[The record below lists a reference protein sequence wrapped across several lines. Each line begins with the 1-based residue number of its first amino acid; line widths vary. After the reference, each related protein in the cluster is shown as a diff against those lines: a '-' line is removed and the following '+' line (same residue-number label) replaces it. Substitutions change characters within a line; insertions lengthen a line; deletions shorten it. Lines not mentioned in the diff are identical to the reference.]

1 MTDYKAIRN
10 ELGLTQ
16 KDLGELLGI
25 DPTQISKAENGH
37 EVPAMYEYA
46 LKGLLAEN
54 ASESAPP
61 DGKTYTE
68 EEYTALQQKLLDR
81 NSELIEANN
90 KILEL
95 KEAKP
100 APTAQTPEQPQ
111 PRRGLGRPK
120 NAARRD

>member
-1 MTDYKAIRN
+1 MTDYKAIRT

-54 ASESAPP
+54 AS
-61 DGKTYTE
+61 
-68 EEYTALQQKLLDR
+68 
-81 NSELIEANN
+81 SEDTGPVVDVEAYEN
-90 KILEL
+90 KIKELEAAL
-95 KEAKP
+95 AKQEAKP
-100 APTAQTPEQPQ
+100 APKAQTTEQPQ
-111 PRRGLGRPK
+111 PKRSRGLGRPK
-120 NAARRD
+120 SAAPRD